1 MSTDDSKPPKKP
13 NNPADFPIQE
23 YRLVPADQYH
33 EVDNEN
39 EIDLLE
45 LAKTLWDNRTT
56 IYKFLAVGFVLGILV
71 ALLSPKEYKASA
83 TLMPEYSTEGGG
95 SASGLLKQYGGLLG
109 LSGGSYSSN
118 SNAIRVD
125 LYPQIVNSLT
135 FQYKLA
141 NQEFYYA
148 EYDTSAPLI
157 EFFTEIK
164 EPDLLSTLKSY
175 TIGLPGKIIGLFVSN
190 DEAITKSVIDIDIDS
205 VAVLNLPKE
214 EVKFINSLR
223 SKTGVSLD
231 DKSGIISVSATM
243 PTPQL
248 AANVAQFTIQELTI
262 YLTEYRIE
270 KVQRDLAFI
279 KEQLNKAEKRFEEAQ
294 LALAEF
300 VDSNQ
305 GSLSARAQIEQQNL
319 NSEYNLAFNLYNSLT
334 QQYEESQLKVQEE
347 TPMFKVL
354 QPVNVP
360 VNDETSGATVL
371 IVFMMLSGITAV
383 GWVFIKEFI
392 NTNPFG

>member
-1 MSTDDSKPPKKP
+1 MSTDDSKPSKKP

-33 EVDNEN
+33 EIDNED

-95 SASGLLKQYGGLLG
+95 TSGLLKQYGGLLG

-118 SNAIRVD
+118 SNAIRVE

-135 FQYKLA
+135 FQHKLA
-141 NQEFYYA
+141 SQEFYYA
-148 EYDTSAPLI
+148 DYDTSVSLMEYFI
-157 EFFTEIK
+157 EIK
-164 EPDLLSTLKSY
+164 EPDLISTIKSY
-175 TIGLPGKIIGLFVSN
+175 TLGLPGKIIGVIVSN
-190 DEAITKSVIDIDIDS
+190 DESINKTENNIDS
-205 VAVLNLPKE
+205 LAILNLPIDE
-214 EVKFINSLR
+214 INFINFLR

-231 DKSGIISVSATM
+231 DKSGIIAVSATM

-248 AANVAQFTIQELTI
+248 AAEVAQFTIQELTA

-279 KEQLNKAEKRFEEAQ
+279 KEQLGKAEDRFEEAQ

-334 QQYEESQLKVQEE
+334 QQYEEAQLKVQEE

-354 QPVNVP
+354 QPVSVP
-360 VNDETSGATVL
+360 VNDETSGAMIL
-371 IVFMMLSGITAV
+371 IVFLMLSGICSI
-383 GWVFIKEFI
+383 GWVFIKQFI
-392 NTNPFG
+392 MPNTFG